1 MRLQKIISGGQT
13 GADRAALDTA
23 IKFNIGHG
31 GWVPAGR
38 LAEDGPIPKIYR
50 VREMKTSSHEDRTA
64 ENVATADATVI
75 MARGVLTGGTLLTL
89 EIAKTYHAPCCHLDL
104 LTMDEFEAALL
115 LHEFFD
121 ESGGAIATL
130 NVAGPRASQ
139 DPFIYRSVKSI
150 LEAFIFLEMTQS
162 DQWKLPQVGDVDFE
176 MSIVDAL
183 FLPSAQPDVI
193 DANGHGCQ
201 TPQAAVSLLAKRL
214 PFRVRSIIANLGED
228 RIGRLYFSMCD
239 ALSQWLGMD
248 MGNHRLLAACR
259 SEGVTNPSEMDP
271 GASDLNILLPDW
283 PDRAIMD
290 NEDAVMFIL
299 KALQIHL
306 QRHYQIR
313 RLK

>member
-23 IKFNIGHG
+23 IKFNIDHG

-50 VREMKTSSHEDRTA
+50 VREIKTPSYEERTA

-75 MARGVLTGGTLLTL
+75 MARGALTGGTLLTL
-89 EIAKTYHAPCCHLDL
+89 EIAKAYHAPCCHLDL
-104 LTMDEFEAALL
+104 LAMDEFEAALL

-121 ESGGAIATL
+121 ESEGAIATL

-139 DPFIYRSVKSI
+139 DPFLYRSVKSI

-162 DQWKLPQVGDVDFE
+162 DQWKPPQVGEVDFE

-183 FLPSAQPDVI
+183 FLPSDQPNLI
-193 DANGHGCQ
+193 DTNGHRCQ
-201 TPQAAVSLLAKRL
+201 TPQEAVALLAKRL
-214 PFRVRSIIANLGED
+214 PFRVCSIIANLEED
-228 RIGRLYFSMCD
+228 QIGGLYFSMCD

-248 MGNHRLLAACR
+248 MGNHGLLAACR
-259 SEGVTNPSEMDP
+259 SEAVTNFSEMDQ
-271 GASDLNILLPDW
+271 GASNRGIILPEW
-283 PDRAIMD
+283 PDRASMD

-306 QRHYQIR
+306 RRDYQIR
-313 RLK
+313 RLA